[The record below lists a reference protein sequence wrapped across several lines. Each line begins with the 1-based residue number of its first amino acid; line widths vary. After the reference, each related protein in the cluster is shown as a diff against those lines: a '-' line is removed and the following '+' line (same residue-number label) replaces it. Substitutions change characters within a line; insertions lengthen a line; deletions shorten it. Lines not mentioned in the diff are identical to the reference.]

1 MKDCSVFRKGLCAG
15 CVGLA
20 ERDWIG
26 PEQCSTYKRLNN
38 ISGKELCKKII
49 EGIQTKIWYQRIC

>member
-1 MKDCSVFRKGLCAG
+1 MKDCSVFRKGLCTG

-20 ERDWIG
+20 EKDWIG

-38 ISGKELCKKII
+38 MSGKELCKKIL
-49 EGIQTKIWYQRIC
+49 EGEQQKI

>member
-1 MKDCSVFRKGLCAG
+1 MKDCVVFRKGLCPG
-15 CVGLA
+15 CAGLA

-49 EGIQTKIWYQRIC
+49 EGIQTEI